1 MHGDAKYTKRNLNAI
16 GSLFISF
23 LFFSRWVSTICVF
36 SVNVAR
42 LQRWRIFPR
51 EDAQKSSKWAQ
62 NDGFFVRNS
71 LITKVNHIKLPL
83 KNIIL
88 LRNSVKKFRVLN
100 LTGKSFIELQSLT
113 VWIWAFSVQ
122 NTHLFSRAAQRLE
135 CLVSSQKSNGTSTM
149 SVVYNIWKGPVLS
162 WWFTYSSYV

>member
-1 MHGDAKYTKRNLNAI
+1 MHSDAKIHFKRNLNAI

-36 SVNVAR
+36 PVNVAR
-42 LQRWRIFPR
+42 LQRWGIFPR

-62 NDGFFVRNS
+62 NDGLLVRNS
-71 LITKVNHIKLPL
+71 LITEVNRMKLRL

-88 LRNSVKKFRVLN
+88 LRNSVKKFRVLKF
-100 LTGKSFIELQSLT
+100 TGKSFIELQSLT

-122 NTHLFSRAAQRLE
+122 IARLFSRAADRLDCFISSKKTWDVNSE
-135 CLVSSQKSNGTSTM
+135 C
-149 SVVYNIWKGPVLS
+149 
-162 WWFTYSSYV
+162 